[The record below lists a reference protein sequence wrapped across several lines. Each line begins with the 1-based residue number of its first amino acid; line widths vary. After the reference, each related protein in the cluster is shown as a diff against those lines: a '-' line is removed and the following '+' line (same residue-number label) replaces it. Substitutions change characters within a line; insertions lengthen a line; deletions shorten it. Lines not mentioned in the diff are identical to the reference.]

1 MAFAKADP
9 EHNSISQI
17 GIGPIT
23 QLFSGNKQ
31 LQISNAGNDAM
42 AGNAVAGGQCQTVK
56 LDRSNKQ
63 SDGDPEHH

>member
-9 EHNSISQI
+9 EHNAIPQI

-31 LQISNAGNDAM
+31 LQMSIHHWQ
-42 AGNAVAGGQCQTVK
+42 AGNAVVGGRQNVK

-63 SDGDPEHH
+63 SDGDLGDHYDF

>member
-31 LQISNAGNDAM
+31 LQISKSIIGM